1 MGSVNTML
9 QANNIT
15 RVARAKHRA
24 AEAGTKN
31 HNKLQVAEGNFSNFM
46 RSLNNQIKV
55 DGASKE
61 YNFQMEQLSEELRGQ
76 QAASFN
82 SQGQLAAARGS
93 LAAQAGA
100 VGVGGSS
107 ADLMDAMVRLQSEMD
122 QEAQQNAL
130 TLMASRGG
138 QQSAQ
143 IMSNA
148 VKGMDL
154 SRTFGTFDYQQHIEP
169 RAMSNRFLKLVGVA
183 VATYFGGPQAGE
195 AAADAAVGEWQA
207 QNGDFGGAS
216 NSFSNAAMGAMSAMQ
231 SSSQRGGKS
240 WASSTFNYNDGTG
253 PGTQSLAAKGGKTNV
268 KTNYETGTS
277 GLGWF

>member
-1 MGSVNTML
+1 MGNTSTIL
-9 QANNIT
+9 QANNTT
-15 RVARAKHRA
+15 RIARAKYRQA
-24 AEAGTKN
+24 KAGTES

-46 RSLNNQIKV
+46 RSLNNQIRV
-55 DGASKE
+55 NGASKE
-61 YNFQMEQLSEELRGQ
+61 YNFQMEQLSEELRSQ
-76 QAASFN
+76 QSASLN
-82 SQGQLAAARGS
+82 SQGQLAAARGA

-107 ADLMDAMVRLQSEMD
+107 ADLMDTMVRLQSEMD

-130 TLMASRGG
+130 ALMASRGG
-138 QQSAQ
+138 KQSAQ

-154 SRTFGTFDYQQHIEP
+154 SRTFGQFDYQQHIEP
-169 RAMSNRFLKLVGVA
+169 KAMGSRFGKLVGVA

-195 AAADAAVGEWQA
+195 AVAGAFVGDWQA
-207 QNGDFGGAS
+207 KNGDFQGMSQSYNNAIMGGL
-216 NSFSNAAMGAMSAMQ
+216 SAMQ
-231 SSSQRGGKS
+231 GYSQRGGKS

-253 PGTQSLAAKGGKTNV
+253 RRPQGQHDGLRF
-268 KTNYETGTS
+268 NYDNLGTGTT

>member
-15 RVARAKHRA
+15 RVARAKYRNAKA
-24 AEAGTKN
+24 ATES

-61 YNFQMEQLSEELRGQ
+61 YNFQMEQLSEQLRSQ
-76 QAASFN
+76 QAASLN
-82 SQGQLAAARGS
+82 SQGQLAAARGA
-93 LAAQAGA
+93 LAAQGGA

-107 ADLMDAMVRLQSEMD
+107 ADLMDTMVRLQSEMD

-130 TLMASRGG
+130 ALMASRGG
-138 QQSAQ
+138 QQTAQ

-183 VATYFGGPQAGE
+183 VATFYGGPQAGE
-195 AAADAAVGEWQA
+195 AAASAAVGEWQA
-207 QNGDFGGAS
+207 QNGDFQGAS
-216 NSFSNAAMGAMSAMQ
+216 QSFNNAIQGGMSAMQ
-231 SSSQRGGKS
+231 SYSQRGGKS
-240 WASSTFNYNDGTG
+240 WASATFGFNDGTG
-253 PGTQSLAAKGGKTNV
+253 PKTKQGGQTDLKF
-268 KTNYETGTS
+268 NYDNLGTGTT

>member
-1 MGSVNTML
+1 MGSVNTIL
-9 QANNIT
+9 QANNTT
-15 RVARAKHRA
+15 RVARAKYRQA
-24 AEAGTKN
+24 KAGTES

-55 DGASKE
+55 NGASKE
-61 YNFQMEQLSEELRGQ
+61 YNFKMEQLSEQLRSQ
-76 QAASFN
+76 QAATLN
-82 SQGQLAAARGS
+82 SQGQLAAARGA
-93 LAAQAGA
+93 LAAQGGA

-107 ADLMDAMVRLQSEMD
+107 ADLMDTMVRLQSEMD
-122 QEAQQNAL
+122 QEAQANAL
-130 TLMASRGG
+130 SLMASRGG

-148 VKGMDL
+148 VRGMDL

-169 RAMSNRFLKLVGVA
+169 KAMKRRFGKLVGVA

-195 AAADAAVGEWQA
+195 AVASMAVGEWQA
-207 QNGDFGGAS
+207 QNGDFQGMS
-216 NSFSNAAMGAMSAMQ
+216 KSFDSAIQNGMSAWQ
-231 SSSQRGGKS
+231 GYSQRGGKS

-253 PGTQSLAAKGGKTNV
+253 PKVKQGGEANLRF
-268 KTNYETGTS
+268 NYDNLGTGTT